1 MSLPLPHS
9 LGRVRATRCP
19 QREEKWSLGG
29 QGAEEEGEREE
40 YAIVPHFPFFSF
52 SAHLGQ
58 RPKMHLLSDEEG
70 LMDEGGGEESV
81 IALLQGREGR
91 DGGWMRIEG
100 GQTKMAQEQD
110 SPHIQYK
117 DCELYAGN
125 FFLLL

>member
-1 MSLPLPHS
+1 MVSWGARS
-9 LGRVRATRCP
+9 RGRR
-19 QREEKWSLGG
+19 G
-29 QGAEEEGEREE
+29 EGRICDC
-40 YAIVPHFPFFSF
+40 AAFSFFPF

-58 RPKMHLLSDEEG
+58 RPKMHLLSAEEG

-110 SPHIQYK
+110 SPHIQYN
-117 DCELYAGN
+117 DCELHAGN